1 MRQVAPNSVIMF
13 DFDGVVADSFEVFYN
28 EFTAVCAEM
37 GFHRLNSREAF
48 LRLFETNLLAGL
60 VKAGFPV
67 WRLKKLVRVFAP
79 RIAEANAR
87 VQPFEGMP
95 AILNRVATA
104 FPLYF
109 ITSNSSEAILSFA
122 ARTGIDHFRDVL
134 GADKEPSKV
143 KKIRQ
148 VRASHPDAP
157 AYYVGD
163 TKGDMIEAREAG
175 AIAVAAA
182 WGWHPLE
189 KLQEGAPD
197 VVLRRPHDLL
207 EYFGLSPDAP

>member
-1 MRQVAPNSVIMF
+1 MC
-13 DFDGVVADSFEVFYN
+13 DFDGVVADSFEVFFD
-28 EFTAVCAEM
+28 EFLAVCAEM
-37 GFHRLNSREAF
+37 GFKRLHSREAF
-48 LRLFETNLLAGL
+48 LRLFETNVLAGL

-67 WRLKKLVRVFAP
+67 WRLKKLVRVFGP
-79 RIAEANAR
+79 RIAAANAR
-87 VQPFEGMP
+87 VQPFAGMP
-95 AILNRVATA
+95 DILNRLAAA

-109 ITSNSSEAILSFA
+109 ITSNSSEAILSFT
-122 ARTGIDHFRDVL
+122 ARTGVSHFRDVL

-148 VRASHPDAP
+148 VRARHPDCP

-163 TKGDMIEAREAG
+163 TKGDMVESREAG

-197 VVLRRPHDLL
+197 VVLRRPEELL
-207 EYFGLSPDAP
+207 ELFGLPLDGP

>member
-1 MRQVAPNSVIMF
+1 
-13 DFDGVVADSFEVFYN
+13 DSLDVFFN
-28 EFTAVCAEM
+28 EFTAVCADM
-37 GFHRLNSREAF
+37 GFDRLNSRETF

-67 WRLKKLVRVFAP
+67 WKLKKLVRAFAP

-87 VQPFEGMP
+87 VPPFDGMP
-95 AILNRVATA
+95 GILNRLAA
-104 FPLYF
+104 RFPLYF
-109 ITSNSSEAILSFA
+109 ITSNTSAAILAFTEHHA
-122 ARTGIDHFRDVL
+122 IDGFRDVL

-148 VRASHPDAP
+148 VRAAHPGAA

-175 AIAVAAA
+175 ATAVAAA
-182 WGWHPLE
+182 WGWHPVE
-189 KLQEGAPD
+189 KLREGAPD
-197 VVLRRPHDLL
+197 VLLREPADLL
-207 EYFGLSPDAP
+207 AFFGLAADAP